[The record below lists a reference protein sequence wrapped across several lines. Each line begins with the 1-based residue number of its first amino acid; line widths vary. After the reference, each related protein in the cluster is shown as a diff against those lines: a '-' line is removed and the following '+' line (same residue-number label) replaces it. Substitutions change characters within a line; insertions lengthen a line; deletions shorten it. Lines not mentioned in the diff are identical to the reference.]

1 MYGKYWGYTQNRCT
15 VIFILRAID
24 IFEEDKIRD
33 SQYGVLEC
41 IELSSLTSE
50 DQERIVLAAVRAKYI
65 SGNEEYNNEIEYA
78 DELHQNEEHIY
89 KYYYVYMLIIY
100 NTTR

>member
-1 MYGKYWGYTQNRCT
+1 MVNIGDTLKTD

-65 SGNEEYNNEIEYA
+65 SGNEEYNEIEYA
-78 DELHQNEEHIY
+78 DELHQNEEHI
-89 KYYYVYMLIIY
+89 
-100 NTTR
+100 

>member
-1 MYGKYWGYTQNRCT
+1 MVNIGDTLKTD

-65 SGNEEYNNEIEYA
+65 SGNEEYNEIEYA